1 MAEILTGVNGTM
13 IRWARERYNMSTV
26 EAAHAIGIDAKRY
39 ERWENNED
47 FPTYAMLK
55 KISNVFQKPSALF
68 FFPAPPNLPEINGEL
83 RTLPNSVTS
92 SFSKQIIQQFEK
104 AKAYQLNLQELYGTR
119 YCILQDKATL
129 PTDIA
134 TLSQNI
140 RYRLTFPI
148 KAQKQRRNAKIVF
161 EYFREKFYE
170 QGIYVFKD
178 AFGDNSVSGLCVYDV
193 NFPVIIINNAMSFP
207 RQSFTLFHELYH
219 LLSNTG
225 GAEIIRDDFYSYLNE
240 TQAVT
245 EKDCDT
251 FANEFLIPTDD
262 FLLEIKDKVLSDTLI
277 SELSTIYSVSK
288 EAIMYKLYSLRLI
301 TSDDYNALKE
311 VFYGDAIRAKQ
322 IKSGEKNSGG
332 NYYFT
337 KLAYLGNQY
346 TGAVFNQYFSGKI
359 DSYRAGEMLNSKV
372 DHLPKLEAAFFRGI
386 K

>member
-1 MAEILTGVNGTM
+1 MAEILTGVNGT
-13 IRWARERYNMSTV
+13 IIKWARERYNMSTV
-26 EAAHAIGIDAKRY
+26 EAAHAIGIDIQRY
-39 ERWENNED
+39 EKWENNED

-68 FFPAPPNLPEINGEL
+68 FFPAPPDLPEINGEL

-119 YCILQDKATL
+119 YCILQEKATF
-129 PTDIA
+129 PSDI
-134 TLSQNI
+134 TNLSKYI
-140 RYRLTFPI
+140 RSRLAFPI
-148 KAQKQRRNAKIVF
+148 KAQKQRRNDKIVF
-161 EYFREKFYE
+161 EYFREKFYA

-193 NFPVIIINNAMSFP
+193 NFPVIIINNAMSFS

-262 FLLEIKDKVLSDTLI
+262 FLLETKDKVLSDTLI
-277 SELSTIYSVSK
+277 AELSTTYSVSK
-288 EAIMYKLYSLRLI
+288 EAIMYKLYSLKRI

-311 VFYGDAIRAKQ
+311 VFYGDAIRTKRT
-322 IKSGEKNSGG
+322 KSDEKSSGG

>member
-1 MAEILTGVNGTM
+1 MAEKLTGVNGA
-13 IRWARERYNMSTV
+13 IIKWVRERYNMTAL
-26 EAAHAIGIDAKRY
+26 EAAHAIGIDIQRY
-39 ERWENNED
+39 EKWENNED

-55 KISNVFQKPSALF
+55 KISIVFQKPSAIF

-83 RTLPNSVTS
+83 RTLPNNVTS

-104 AKAYQLNLQELYGTR
+104 AKVYQLNLQELYGTR
-119 YCILQDKATL
+119 YCILQE
-129 PTDIA
+129 
-134 TLSQNI
+134 
-140 RYRLTFPI
+140 RETFPSDI
-148 KAQKQRRNAKIVF
+148 VNLSKYIRSRLAFPIAAQKQRRNAKIVF

-178 AFGDNSVSGLCVYDV
+178 SFGDNSVSGLCVYDN
-193 NFPVIIINNAMSFP
+193 NFPVIIINNAMSFS

-225 GAEIIRDDFYSYLNE
+225 GAEIIRDDFYNYLSE

-262 FLLEIKDKVLSDTLI
+262 FLLELKNKVLSDTLI
-277 SELSTIYSVSK
+277 AELSTLYSVSK
-288 EAIMYKLYSLRLI
+288 EAIMYKLYSLKLI

-311 VFYGDAIRAKQ
+311 FFYGDAIRLKRAK
-322 IKSGEKNSGG
+322 SADKNGGG

-346 TGAVFNQYFSGKI
+346 TAAVFNQYFSGKI

>member
-1 MAEILTGVNGTM
+1 
-13 IRWARERYNMSTV
+13 
-26 EAAHAIGIDAKRY
+26 
-39 ERWENNED
+39 
-47 FPTYAMLK
+47 
-55 KISNVFQKPSALF
+55 
-68 FFPAPPNLPEINGEL
+68 
-83 RTLPNSVTS
+83 
-92 SFSKQIIQQFEK
+92 
-104 AKAYQLNLQELYGTR
+104 
-119 YCILQDKATL
+119 
-129 PTDIA
+129 
-134 TLSQNI
+134 
-140 RYRLTFPI
+140 
-148 KAQKQRRNAKIVF
+148 
-161 EYFREKFYE
+161 
-170 QGIYVFKD
+170 
-178 AFGDNSVSGLCVYDV
+178 
-193 NFPVIIINNAMSFP
+193 MSFP

-322 IKSGEKNSGG
+322 IKSGEKSSGG